1 MRVISNCGTVH
12 RFVIARRIV
21 TRRGESLHC
30 DPYGTLVLVQ
40 LSSPPCYEL
49 PLIVAAPPYYA
60 EIALRMYAHAD
71 WSNAVY
77 YCAFFV

>member
-1 MRVISNCGTVH
+1 MRVVSNCGTVH

-30 DPYGTLVLVQ
+30 DPYGMLVLVQ

-49 PLIVAAPPYYA
+49 PLIEVAPPYTA
-60 EIALRMYAHAD
+60 ESASRLYRAQLLAD
-71 WSNAVY
+71 LKR
-77 YCAFFV
+77 CA